1 MSKSPLLDIRGLN
14 VHYGSSHALQDANL
28 TLTTDSPMSIVG
40 RNGMG
45 KSTLCNAIMGLAPA
59 TAEKVDFAGWPLV
72 DMAPDQ
78 RARAGIGY
86 VPQGRRLFRSLSVDE
101 HLRLVA
107 GNGPDDGWTID
118 QIYSTFPRLHE
129 RRGNSGDQL
138 SGGEKQMLAISR
150 ALLLNPK
157 LLLMDEPTEGLA
169 PAIVSEVIA
178 LMKTLGRQGI
188 GLLIIE
194 QNLQVALEVA
204 DNVGIMVNGQIV
216 EILHSA
222 ELAENHE
229 LQQRHLGIAV
239 QEQQPPREDIS

>member
-1 MSKSPLLDIRGLN
+1 MMSESALLDIKGLN
-14 VHYGSSHALQDANL
+14 VHYGSSHILQDASL
-28 TLTTDSPMSIVG
+28 TLTKTSPLSIVG

-59 TAEKVDFAGWPLV
+59 SAESVSLAGRSL
-72 DMAPDQ
+72 MELTPDR
-78 RARAGIGY
+78 RAQAGIGY
-86 VPQGRRLFRSLSVDE
+86 VPQGRRLFRSLSVAE
-101 HLRLVA
+101 HFRLVA
-107 GNGPDDGWTID
+107 GKDSGSGWTID
-118 QIYSTFPRLHE
+118 EIYQTFPRLYE
-129 RRGNSGDQL
+129 RRGNLGNQL

-157 LLLMDEPTEGLA
+157 LLVMDEPTEGLA
-169 PAIVSEVIA
+169 PAIVNEVV
-178 LMKTLGRQGI
+178 LLLKTLSQKGV

-216 EILHSA
+216 KRLPST

-239 QEQQPPREDIS
+239 